1 MNTLRNLML
10 AGALTLVA
18 VTTSFAQ
25 PFVDDPDAMPGYR
38 SYDDCGPTQYDSSG
52 APIPNQC
59 D

>member
-18 VTTSFAQ
+18 ATTSFAQ
-25 PFVDDPDAMPGYR
+25 PYVDDPEPTPGYR
-38 SYDDCGPTQYDSSG
+38 SYDYCGPPQYDSSG
-52 APIPNQC
+52 APIPNLC